1 MLWNNDPWTAYQ
13 KSLLAIAVVLGFCC
27 LMAETLIQ
35 LRPYVSTQNPQNA
48 PATLMASPR

>member
-27 LMAETLIQ
+27 LMAEMLIQ
-35 LRPYVSTQNPQNA
+35 LRPYLCKYAKSSKCPSNIDG
-48 PATLMASPR
+48 